1 MKLLDKFL
9 KILKTDRN
17 TFLTYLLTLIS
28 FYLCIDRV
36 VEILLIGFTGI
47 SVDYWGPIAY
57 TFAFACPIAAFYLSG
72 SSKFVT
78 EDMVKLS
85 FFYIYTIALYILG
98 ISMII
103 QWVNQLG

>member
-47 SVDYWGPIAY
+47 S
-57 TFAFACPIAAFYLSG
+57 
-72 SSKFVT
+72 
-78 EDMVKLS
+78 
-85 FFYIYTIALYILG
+85 IYQEHQN
-98 ISMII
+98 S
-103 QWVNQLG
+103 